1 MRTLLSFTGSLIY
14 PVVMFIIS
22 PLLLLVYSGLFTAR
36 LYAQVKKY
44 SPAFSKAIRNFAYP
58 QLHHPMKKQA
68 NALWSRA
75 IRFHL

>member
-1 MRTLLSFTGSLIY
+1 MRTLLLFTGSLIY

-36 LYAQVKKY
+36 LYIQVKKY
-44 SPAFSKAIRNFAYP
+44 RPALRKTIRNFAYP
-58 QLHHPMKKQA
+58 QFHLPMKKQA

>member
-1 MRTLLSFTGSLIY
+1 MRTLLLFTGSLIY

-22 PLLLLVYSGLFTAR
+22 PLLLLVYSGLLTAR
-36 LYAQVKKY
+36 LYVRVKKY
-44 SPAFSKAIRNFAYP
+44 RPTFSKAIRNFAYQP
-58 QLHHPMKKQA
+58 FHHPMKKQA